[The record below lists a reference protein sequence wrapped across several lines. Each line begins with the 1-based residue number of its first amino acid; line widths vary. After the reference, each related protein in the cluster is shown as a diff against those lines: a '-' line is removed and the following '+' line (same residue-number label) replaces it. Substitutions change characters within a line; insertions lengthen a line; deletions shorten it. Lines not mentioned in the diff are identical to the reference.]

1 MKLTFLG
8 TGTSQGV
15 PMIGCDCPVC
25 RSADPRDKRLRAS
38 VFVEYNGLSIVVD
51 AGPDF
56 RYQMLRE
63 GIRHID
69 AILLTHNHKDHMG
82 GLDDIR
88 AFNLKE
94 AKPVNIYCEQYV
106 LDALKREYCYAFAEP
121 RYQGAPEWHVHT
133 IDAGSPFKVYSNE
146 FEEKLI
152 WETGKGYRHE
162 DNAGVDMDS
171 VPYAEI
177 IPIQGYHHKNRDLSV
192 LGYRFGDVAYLTD
205 MNVIDDCELEK
216 LHGLKAVT
224 LNCVKRLPHYS
235 HFSLQECLDFFEK
248 VGAEQSYI
256 THISHL
262 LPAFT
267 DFDRELPDNVHPAY
281 DGQTIEL

>member
-25 RSADPRDKRLRAS
+25 RSSDPRDRRLRSS
-38 VFVEYNGLSIVVD
+38 VFVEYKGLNIIVD

-63 GIRHID
+63 DIRHID

-94 AKPVNIYCEQYV
+94 SKPVNIYCEQYV
-106 LDALKREYCYAFAEP
+106 LDALKREYSYAFAEP

-133 IDAGSPFKVYSNE
+133 IDASAPFKVYSNE

-162 DNAGVDMDS
+162 SGIPVEMDK
-171 VPYAEI
+171 VPSAEI

-205 MNVIDDCELEK
+205 MNVIDEGELEK
-216 LHGLKAVT
+216 LRGLKAVT

-235 HFSLQECLDFFEK
+235 HFSLRECLDIFEK
-248 VGAEQSYI
+248 IGAEQSYI

-262 LPAFT
+262 LPSFT
-267 DFDRELPDNVHPAY
+267 DLDAELPDNVHPAY
-281 DGQTIEL
+281 DGQTIEF